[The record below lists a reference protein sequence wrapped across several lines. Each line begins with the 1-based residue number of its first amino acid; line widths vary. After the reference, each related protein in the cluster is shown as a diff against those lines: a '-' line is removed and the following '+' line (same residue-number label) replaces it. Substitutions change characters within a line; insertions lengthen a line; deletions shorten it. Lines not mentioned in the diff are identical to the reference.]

1 MLNNI
6 TENKQQ
12 MVHIIAELLIMGGIV
27 YYFNQKHKKII
38 SEIQELNDKLDKK
51 ENDMNKIIETI
62 NSLVDIVVELKQNN
76 SNINTK
82 VLEQQLLQQKG
93 IQKRAEQLKEMEDR
107 IKQKQLLLN
116 NQKDQKP
123 DKIVQDYNDKI
134 KIDTIKN
141 PLVTPV
147 ENSKNIKVKNAVK
160 NEVKKEVKN
169 EVKNEDEEKRE
180 LDQELENELLELEES
195 EDIIEVDTRDLKQNH
210 L

>member
-38 SEIQELNDKLDKK
+38 SEIQELNDKLEEQGNTLKISI
-51 ENDMNKIIETI
+51 ENITKLT
-62 NSLVDIVVELKQNN
+62 DIVISLQQNN

-82 VLEQQLLQQKG
+82 VINQQLSQQKVLTE
-93 IQKRAEQLKEMEDR
+93 RAMQVKKMEDR
-107 IKQKQLLLN
+107 MLQTQLLVN
-116 NQKDQKP
+116 NQKDQKT

-141 PLVTPV
+141 PLVTPE
-147 ENSKNIKVKNAVK
+147 ENI
-160 NEVKKEVKN
+160 EVKN

>member
-1 MLNNI
+1 MIEFAFILGNGVTRLEVDCESLLDYGAVYGCNRI
-6 TENKQQ
+6 YQEFAPTVLVSTDTS
-12 MVHIIAELLIMGGIV
+12 MAE
-27 YYFNQKHKKII
+27 
-38 SEIQELNDKLDKK
+38 EI
-51 ENDMNKIIETI
+51 
-62 NSLVDIVVELKQNN
+62 
-76 SNINTK
+76 
-82 VLEQQLLQQKG
+82 
-93 IQKRAEQLKEMEDR
+93 
-107 IKQKQLLLN
+107 QKQLLIN